1 MNKTEENR
9 AAKEEISGCHKNAK
23 RDSEQKVAKKAK
35 NKVKKGPKTWAKKRQ
50 KGEESQGTLG
60 LSKKRKRDGKKGT
73 NRAAMK
79 KR

>member
-1 MNKTEENR
+1 MNKIEENG
-9 AAKEEISGCHKNAK
+9 AAKEEISGCHKKYK
-23 RDSEQKVAKKAK
+23 RDNEQKVAKKVK
-35 NKVKKGPKTWAKKRQ
+35 NKVQEDPKICAKKRL

-73 NRAAMK
+73 NRVAMK